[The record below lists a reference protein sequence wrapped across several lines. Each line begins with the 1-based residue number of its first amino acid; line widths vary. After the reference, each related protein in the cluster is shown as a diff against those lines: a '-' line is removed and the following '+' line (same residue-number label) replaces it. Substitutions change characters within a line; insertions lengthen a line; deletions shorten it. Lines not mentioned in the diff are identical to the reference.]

1 MRIVSLES
9 AGYASNSYLI
19 LQDAAKEFA
28 VVDPSVDTMPA
39 QPYLCDGWKLKYV
52 LLTHG
57 HFDHILFVDAW
68 RALGAK
74 VCIHEG
80 DADFLGDPAKS
91 LYLQFFARDTR
102 HAPADIILHDGDK
115 LTLGGETI
123 AVMSTP
129 GHTKGSVC
137 YLFGD
142 DLISGD
148 TFMRGAIGRTDLYG
162 SSDADMRESI
172 EKLSKL
178 QKNYTV
184 YPGHGGTTTLDREKK
199 YGYLHE

>member
-74 VCIHEG
+74 VCIFS
-80 DADFLGDPAKS
+80 ATRQRACTCNFLRGIHGMRPPTSFCMTGTSSRSA
-91 LYLQFFARDTR
+91 ARPLR
-102 HAPADIILHDGDK
+102 
-115 LTLGGETI
+115 
-123 AVMSTP
+123 
-129 GHTKGSVC
+129 
-137 YLFGD
+137 
-142 DLISGD
+142 
-148 TFMRGAIGRTDLYG
+148 
-162 SSDADMRESI
+162 
-172 EKLSKL
+172 
-178 QKNYTV
+178 
-184 YPGHGGTTTLDREKK
+184 
-199 YGYLHE
+199 

>member
-1 MRIVSLES
+1 MRVVSLES

-19 LQDAAKEFA
+19 LQDTAKEFA
-28 VVDPSVDTMPA
+28 VVDPSIDPGA
-39 QPYLCDGWKLKYV
+39 AESYLRDGWKLKYV

-57 HFDHILFVDAW
+57 HFDHILFVDEW

-74 VCIHEG
+74 VCIHAG

-115 LTLGGETI
+115 LMLGSETI
-123 AVMSTP
+123 TVMNTP

-142 DLISGD
+142 DLLSGD
-148 TFMRGAIGRTDLYG
+148 TLMRGAIGRTDLYG
-162 SSDADMRESI
+162 SSDADMRESV

>member
-91 LYLQFFARDTR
+91 LYLNFLRGIRGMRPPTSFCMTGTSSRSAARPLR
-102 HAPADIILHDGDK
+102 
-115 LTLGGETI
+115 
-123 AVMSTP
+123 
-129 GHTKGSVC
+129 
-137 YLFGD
+137 
-142 DLISGD
+142 
-148 TFMRGAIGRTDLYG
+148 
-162 SSDADMRESI
+162 
-172 EKLSKL
+172 
-178 QKNYTV
+178 
-184 YPGHGGTTTLDREKK
+184 
-199 YGYLHE
+199 